1 MKPPAPRTL
10 SATPTPQLRT
20 PRTAVGDA
28 RFPSLAVVLAGGALV
43 PACAAPVCGETRA
56 DELEAHGR
64 SGVRA
69 AGRGEASAALR
80 EVGVALGVVAHTS
93 TTVPQMHTAGAPPPV
108 VVTPPVVQPPVVAD
122 PPVDN
127 LGNHSRMRPSGG
139 AMRVAPVAP
148 VARPRPR
155 PVTPPTPQL
164 RDPTRPMVPSHITAG
179 APTET
184 SVLPQ
189 TVAPRSPVPPQAG
202 PREGARRGDIAAIGP
217 RPPRVPTT

>member
-1 MKPPAPRTL
+1 MKPTAPRTL

-43 PACAAPVCGETRA
+43 PACADPVCGETRA

-108 VVTPPVVQPPVVAD
+108 VVTPPVTPPPVVAD

-155 PVTPPTPQL
+155 PVTPTPGL
-164 RDPTRPMVPSHITAG
+164 RDPTAPYVTGG
-179 APTET
+179 APRQT
-184 SVLPQ
+184 SALPQ
-189 TVAPRSPVPPQAG
+189 TVAPPSSVRPQAG